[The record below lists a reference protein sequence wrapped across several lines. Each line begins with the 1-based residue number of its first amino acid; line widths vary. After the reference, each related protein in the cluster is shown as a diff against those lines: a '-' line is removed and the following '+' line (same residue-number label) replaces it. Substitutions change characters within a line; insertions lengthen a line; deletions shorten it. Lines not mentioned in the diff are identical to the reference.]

1 MNLIF
6 MGPPG
11 AGKGTQAE
19 IFRERHGLPHI
30 STGDILRQAVREDTA
45 IGRRAQAYMQRG
57 DLVPDVVM
65 QEIVQKRLAEPDASS
80 GFILDGY
87 PRTLP
92 QADALDR
99 LLAQSAR
106 SLDAVVSFE
115 IREEVLLRRLTG
127 RRVCPTCGTNYHVD
141 YKPPRTP
148 GRCDL
153 DGTELIQRRDDAPET
168 VRHRLEVF
176 RQWTAPLVGHY
187 RDRGLFLTV
196 NAEGNVESV
205 YTRIREFVEARAG
218 RGG

>member
-19 IFRERHGLPHI
+19 IFRERHGIPHI
-30 STGDILRQAVREDTA
+30 STGDILRQAVREGTA
-45 IGRRAQAYMQRG
+45 VGRLAQAYMQRG
-57 DLVPDVVM
+57 DLVPDDVM
-65 QEIVQKRLAEPDASS
+65 QEIVQKRLAEPDAAA

-99 LLAQSAR
+99 LLAQSDQR
-106 SLDAVVSFE
+106 LDAVVFFE

-127 RRVCPTCGTNYHVD
+127 RWVCPTCGAIYHLD
-141 YKPPRTP
+141 YKPPKTP

-153 DGTELIQRRDDAPET
+153 DGTELIQRRDDEPET
-168 VRHRLEVF
+168 VLHRLEVF
-176 RQWTAPLVGHY
+176 HQWTAPLVDHY
-187 RDRGLFLTV
+187 RHQGLFLTV
-196 NAEGNVESV
+196 NAEGNVEDV
-205 YTRIREFVEARAG
+205 YARIREFVEARAG
-218 RGG
+218 RR